1 MKHIQ
6 LFEDYINESISPGK
20 SLSLAYY
27 KKIIDAVESYE
38 KDIKSTLYD
47 KSGHRYWKI
56 EVLPEY
62 DNKIGGYNLNAT
74 AVGVTG
80 RDEVVD
86 KYIIS
91 SALKAVRTL
100 PFVSKAKHSNVY
112 NKKMVSVIAIGL
124 KL

>member
-1 MKHIQ
+1 MNR
-6 LFEDYINESISPGK
+6 EDYTKVVDTVGTHKNDINDALGK
-20 SLSLAYY
+20 SS
-27 KKIIDAVESYE
+27 
-38 KDIKSTLYD
+38 
-47 KSGHRYWKI
+47 HRYWKI
-56 EVLPEY
+56 EVLPDY

-124 KL
+124 KIK

>member
-6 LFEDYINESISPGK
+6 LFEDYINESISPGN
-20 SLSLAYY
+20 Y

-47 KSGHRYWKI
+47 KSLGHRYWKI
-56 EVLPEY
+56 EVLPDY